1 MLSQKFFK
9 LITISTIT
17 LFLFISVLFSGCT
30 AQDKEKVNIEGALEE
45 IETEEIIEEE
55 EVIEEETSEELA
67 VEDYLIVADVEKVS
81 GVKGIQ
87 LVDYDPSI
95 GAGGDINFA
104 LSDGTM
110 FLLAVIQPDSLFEE
124 WREGEGFF
132 HEPITNLGDEAYSG
146 PGLFEYQYIVYC
158 LKRPYAIAVSSF
170 FDISRNGEPYFTQEQ
185 LIELT
190 RIILSRI

>member
-1 MLSQKFFK
+1 MPNQKFFK
-9 LITISTIT
+9 LIAISTLT
-17 LFLFISVLFSGCT
+17 LFLFISVLFSSCT
-30 AQDKEKVNIEGALEE
+30 AQDKEKVDMEETLEE

-55 EVIEEETSEELA
+55 ETPEELA

-81 GVKGIQ
+81 GVQGIQ

-110 FLLAVIQPDSLFEE
+110 FLLAQIQPDSLFEE
-124 WREGEGFF
+124 WREREGFF

-190 RIILSRI
+190 RIILSRL